1 MRDYKAELREA
12 TEELRL
18 TMAAW
23 NSCQVQVRARIE
35 PKGKTLM
42 IVRGERA
49 ELRVGR

>member
-23 NSCQVQVRARIE
+23 NSTAIERARIV
-35 PKGKTLM
+35 PKGKTLLV
-42 IVRGERA
+42 VRGERA
-49 ELRVGR
+49 ELRARVR